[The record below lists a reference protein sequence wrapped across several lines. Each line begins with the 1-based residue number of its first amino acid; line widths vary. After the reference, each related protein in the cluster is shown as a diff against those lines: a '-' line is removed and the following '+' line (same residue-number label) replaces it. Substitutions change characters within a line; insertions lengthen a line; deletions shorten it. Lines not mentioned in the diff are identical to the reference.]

1 MEEAAIAFV
10 VDAAKDPPVKTAQQQ
25 KLPTD
30 FILPI
35 HQQLP
40 QQQLVTSRLQQRLQ
54 QRHPHRCDPQQRF
67 QQQPVSSQRCRQQPC
82 GAHQVARGSSSSK
95 GPADAVDRSAC
106 SSTRG
111 GCTERRVKDTQPEFV
126 IPAKHPTRPTASIN
140 AFAVDGKSGCADV
153 IKRVCHVSTTSD
165 DVTAVHHSTTKNPV
179 HIKAHRFLL
188 RRTQP
193 SAASATKSPRRF
205 SSVKKI
211 EGGEKERTGI
221 FKADQPQ
228 HHLQLGSNVRSQEQ
242 AATTSSSES
251 STRCRSTW
259 CRLIVHQPGRC
270 HVAAVLPTN
279 R

>member
-30 FILPI
+30 FTLPI

-54 QRHPHRCDPQQRF
+54 QQHSHRCDPKQRF

-82 GAHQVARGSSSSK
+82 GAHQVARASSSSK
-95 GPADAVDRSAC
+95 GPAGAVDRSAC

-111 GCTERRVKDTQPEFV
+111 GCTERRVKDTQPELI
-126 IPAKHPTRPTASIN
+126 IPAKHPTRPMASIN
-140 AFAVDGKSGCADV
+140 ALAVDGKVGCADV
-153 IKRVCHVSTTSD
+153 MKRTASD
-165 DVTAVHHSTTKNPV
+165 DVTTVHHSKTTNPV

-188 RRTQP
+188 RRTQS
-193 SAASATKSPRRF
+193 SAASASKSPRRF

-228 HHLQLGSNVRSQEQ
+228 HHLQLVSNVRSREQ

-251 STRCRSTW
+251 SARCRSTW
-259 CRLIVHQPGRC
+259 CRLIVHQSGRC
-270 HVAAVLPTN
+270 RVAAVLPTN